1 MLNTIIYLAL
11 LAFSVHHFF
20 WFRDTLGYSPEVSA
34 SLALLSHIASVMIW
48 RLFLTSLPLIFGGL
62 LRLLLVLGAAAVIGF
77 VLVILTG
84 HTHLL
89 IDAMT

>member
-11 LAFSVHHFF
+11 LAFSISHFF
-20 WFRDTLGYSPEVSA
+20 WFRDSLGYSPEVSA
-34 SLALLSHIASVMIW
+34 GLALLSHIASVTIW

-62 LRLLLVLGAAAVIGF
+62 LRVLLVLGVAALIGF

-84 HTHLL
+84 HTQIL